1 MLLKDGYLYKKVSI
15 DSLSCWGVMP
25 TEEELL
31 KFSHSDNNE
40 SDDLEWLSQ
49 LYGEKKRKNTI
60 TNDKG
65 GEKGEGSSGLGM
77 ENSFELRNLVCFG

>member
-1 MLLKDGYLYKKVSI
+1 MMLKDGYLYKKLSI

-49 LYGEKKRKNTI
+49 LYGEKKKKKT
-60 TNDKG
+60 TNEKG
-65 GEKGEGSSGLGM
+65 GEKGEGSSGFGLDDG
-77 ENSFELRNLVCFG
+77 FELYNLVCFR

>member
-1 MLLKDGYLYKKVSI
+1 
-15 DSLSCWGVMP
+15 MP

-49 LYGEKKRKNTI
+49 LYGEKKKKKT
-60 TNDKG
+60 TNEKG
-65 GEKGEGSSGLGM
+65 GEKGEGSSVFGLDDG
-77 ENSFELRNLVCFG
+77 FELYNLVCFR